1 MSDPSHPDISQTE
14 PVQEDGLV
22 DEIPVEG
29 TLPGSAES
37 PPASEQPE
45 IDDEIPEEIRQEVA
59 VGGTASGVATNNA
72 LRSLSRA
79 ARSFLLYEPR
89 NQAIRDFLQDY
100 RENMQAALQTY
111 GTMQLDIRPFEM
123 TREGEVV
130 YLERE
135 RERSLAFR
143 LFRDGVR
150 SIKVEPEV
158 KWEELLRLLEILSI
172 RYTGIRQSEDDIV
185 TLLWKAGFKH
195 IGIVAI
201 EGFAPDEELPQGGF
215 ASDLPQSQR
224 KKKVRRKGVVQ
235 VEAPQDWDQPL
246 PRFDEVGSVVW
257 TDIDETR
264 MSALV
269 TESTSTNIPEVA
281 IRLMKR
287 LFLIVADPTDPMTL
301 EDVAPVLNEIRDFLL
316 SEGQLEYLTRLASL
330 VEQNQS
336 IDEEKMEKEL
346 ERFADNRALR
356 RIVQSVGKGSES
368 IPPEL
373 LSLLRMIPG
382 DPLSQMMDMLV
393 EERGAASRRLIRM
406 LIEHFAKE
414 TWDPR
419 FVFDRMHSES
429 ASVLCDILRAMSRA
443 LPEQTLVEA
452 VTLASHQSSEV
463 QLEVL
468 WVLGRADDEEMVEK
482 TLITMMDSDF
492 SEVRSRVLEHFEL
505 YGSAAVFDTVVNFV
519 ETRST
524 RRITNRE
531 CEISGRV
538 LAAVDPE
545 KAKPMLMAWIRPPGM
560 FKRFVEMPGTQALHR
575 TAVTGLGLLPGEDV
589 DSLLRWL
596 SERCGEEMYKL
607 CMMTLVRRR
616 KEWVNRDG

>member
-1 MSDPSHPDISQTE
+1 MSDPSHPDTSQTE

-29 TLPGSAES
+29 SPPGSAE
-37 PPASEQPE
+37 PPASPEQPAVE
-45 IDDEIPEEIRQEVA
+45 DEIPEEIRQEVA

-100 RENMQAALQTY
+100 RENMQAALKTY
-111 GTMQLDIRPFEM
+111 GAMQLDIRPFEM

-150 SIKVEPEV
+150 SIKIEPEV

-215 ASDLPQSQR
+215 ASDLPQSQQ
-224 KKKVRRKGVVQ
+224 KKVRRKGTLQ
-235 VEAPQDWDQPL
+235 VEAPVDWDLPL
-246 PRFDEVGSVVW
+246 PRFDEVGVIAW
-257 TDIDETR
+257 TEIGKDRLDSLI
-264 MSALV
+264 A
-269 TESTSTNIPEVA
+269 ESTSTNIPEIA
-281 IRLMKR
+281 IRLIKR
-287 LFLIVADPTDPMTL
+287 LFLVVSDPTDPMSL
-301 EDVAPVLNEIRDFLL
+301 EHVAPVLNEIRDFLL
-316 SEGQLEYLTRLASL
+316 SEGQLQYLTSLASL
-330 VEQNQS
+330 VEQNKS
-336 IDEEKMEKEL
+336 IDEEKMDQEL

-356 RIVQSVGKGSES
+356 RIVKSVGKGSET

-373 LSLLRMIPG
+373 LSLLSMIPG
-382 DPLSQMMDMLV
+382 DPLGQMMDMLV
-393 EERGAASRRLIRM
+393 EERGAAPRRLIRM

-429 ASVLCDILRAMSRA
+429 PSVLCDILRAMSRA

-452 VTLASHQSSEV
+452 VTLAGHQSSEV

-468 WVLGRADDEEMVEK
+468 WVLGRSDDEDMVEN
-482 TLITMMDSDF
+482 TLITMMESDF

-505 YGSAAVFDTVVNFV
+505 YGSARVFDTVTEFV
-519 ETRST
+519 QVSST
-524 RRITNRE
+524 RGITDRE

-538 LAAVDPE
+538 LAAVNPE
-545 KAKPMLMAWIRPPGM
+545 QAKSMLMGWVRPPGL

-575 TAVTGLGLLPGEDV
+575 TAVTGLGLLPGD
-589 DSLLRWL
+589 DIDALLRWL

-616 KEWVNRDG
+616 KEWVNRDR

>member
-1 MSDPSHPDISQTE
+1 MSDPSRPDTSQTE

-29 TLPGSAES
+29 TPTGSAEP

-45 IDDEIPEEIRQEVA
+45 VEDEIPEEIRQEVA

-100 RENMQAALQTY
+100 RENMQAALQAY

-150 SIKVEPEV
+150 SIKIEPEV

-195 IGIVAI
+195 IAIVAI

-215 ASDLPQSQR
+215 ASDLPKSKR
-224 KKKVRRKGVVQ
+224 KKVRRKGLVQ
-235 VEAPQDWDQPL
+235 VEAPIDWDQPL
-246 PRFDEVGSVVW
+246 PRFDEVGTVAW
-257 TDIDETR
+257 TDIDDAR
-264 MSALV
+264 LGALV
-269 TESTSTNIPEVA
+269 AESTSTNIPEVA

-287 LFLIVADPTDPMTL
+287 LFLVVADPTDPMSL
-301 EDVAPVLNEIRDFLL
+301 EHVAPVLNEIRDFLL
-316 SEGQLEYLTRLASL
+316 SEGQLEYLTSLAAL

-356 RIVQSVGKGSES
+356 RIVKSVGKGSET
-368 IPPEL
+368 IPPDL
-373 LSLLRMIPG
+373 LSLLGMIPG
-382 DPLSQMMDMLV
+382 EPLSQMMDMLV
-393 EERGAASRRLIRM
+393 EERGSASRRLIRM

-468 WVLGRADDEEMVEK
+468 WVLGRSDDEEMVET
-482 TLITMMDSDF
+482 TLITMMDSEF

-505 YGSAAVFDTVVNFV
+505 YGSTAVFDTVTKFV
-519 ETRST
+519 EGRST
-524 RRITNRE
+524 RGITDRE

-538 LAAVDPE
+538 LAAVNPE
-545 KAKPMLMAWIRPPGM
+545 EAKTMLMAWIRPPGM
-560 FKRFVEMPGTQALHR
+560 FKRFVEMPGTHALHR
-575 TAVTGLGLLPGEDV
+575 TAVAGLELLPGDDV

-616 KEWVNRDG
+616 KEWVNRDR